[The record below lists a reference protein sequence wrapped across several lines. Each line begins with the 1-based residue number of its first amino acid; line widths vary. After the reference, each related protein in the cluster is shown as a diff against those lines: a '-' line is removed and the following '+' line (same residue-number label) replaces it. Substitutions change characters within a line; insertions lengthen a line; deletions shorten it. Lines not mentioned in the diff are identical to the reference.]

1 MIYLGIGSNLHSSF
15 GNRLDNINQSILL
28 LKQRKIK
35 VIKKSS
41 FYESFSYPNKKNP
54 KFLNIVIEIKTS
66 LKPKDL
72 MKTLLDV
79 EKKLERKRKKKNDPR
94 TCDIDIIDYKSESIN
109 LKFQNFELNLPHKSL
124 NERDF
129 VLYPLKEICP
139 NWSHPLSKISI
150 DLLIKNLKSKNNG
163 ITKLSQSD
171 ISDYV
176 E

>member
-15 GNRLDNINQSILL
+15 GNRFVNINQSISL
-28 LKQRKIK
+28 LKQKEIK

-41 FYESFSYPNKKNP
+41 FYESLSFPNKNNP
-54 KFLNIVIEIKTS
+54 KFINIVIEIETL

-72 MKTLLDV
+72 MKTLLDI
-79 EKKLERKRKKKNDPR
+79 EKKLERKREKKNDPR
-94 TCDIDIIDYKSESIN
+94 TCDIDIIDYKSEKIN
-109 LKFQNFELNLPHKSL
+109 LKFENFELNIPHKSL

-139 NWSHPLSKISI
+139 YWSHPLSKTSI

-171 ISDYV
+171 IKYYV

>member
-109 LKFQNFELNLPHKSL
+109 LKFQNFELNIPHKSL

>member
-79 EKKLERKRKKKNDPR
+79 EKKLERKREKKNDPR

-109 LKFQNFELNLPHKSL
+109 LKFQNFELNIPHKSL

>member
-15 GNRLDNINQSILL
+15 GNRLDNINHSILL
-28 LKQRKIK
+28 LKQRRIK

-41 FYESFSYPNKKNP
+41 FYESFSFPNKNNP
-54 KFLNIVIEIKTS
+54 KFLNVVIEIETS

-72 MKTLLDV
+72 IKTLLEI

-94 TCDIDIIDYKSESIN
+94 TCDIDIIDYKGETIN
-109 LKFQNFELNLPHKSL
+109 LKFENFELNIPHKSL

-139 NWSHPLSKISI
+139 HWSHPLSKISI

-171 ISDYV
+171 INGHV

>member
-15 GNRLDNINQSILL
+15 GNRFVNINQSISL
-28 LKQRKIK
+28 LKQKEIK

-41 FYESFSYPNKKNP
+41 FYESFSFPNKNNP
-54 KFLNIVIEIKTS
+54 KFLNVVIEIETS

-72 MKTLLDV
+72 IKTLLEI
-79 EKKLERKRKKKNDPR
+79 EKKLGRKRKKKNDPR
-94 TCDIDIIDYKSESIN
+94 TCDIDIIDYKGETIN
-109 LKFQNFELNLPHKSL
+109 LKFENFELNIPHKSL

-139 NWSHPLSKISI
+139 HWSHPLSKISI
-150 DLLIKNLKSKNNG
+150 DLLIKNLKGKNNG

-171 ISDYV
+171 INEYV

>member
-15 GNRLDNINQSILL
+15 GNRLENINQSISL
-28 LKQRKIK
+28 LKQRKIE

-66 LKPKDL
+66 LKPGDL
-72 MKTLLDV
+72 MTTLLDV

-109 LKFQNFELNLPHKSL
+109 LKLENFELIIPHKSL

-139 NWSHPLSKISI
+139 DWSHPLSKISI

-171 ISDYV
+171 INDYV
-176 E
+176 K

>member
-15 GNRLDNINQSILL
+15 GSRLDNINQSILF
-28 LKQRKIK
+28 LKEKKIK
-35 VIKKSS
+35 IIKKSS
-41 FYESFSYPNKKNP
+41 VYESFSYPNKNDP
-54 KFLNIVIEIKTS
+54 KFLNIVIEIETL

-79 EKKLERKRKKKNDPR
+79 EKKIERKREKKNDPR
-94 TCDIDIIDYKSESIN
+94 TCDIDIIDYKSELIN
-109 LKFQNFELNLPHKSL
+109 LKLENFELNIPHKSL

-150 DLLIKNLKSKNNG
+150 DLLIKNLKNKNNG

-171 ISDYV
+171 IKV
-176 E
+176 I

>member
-1 MIYLGIGSNLHSSF
+1 MIFLGIGSNLHSSF
-15 GNRLDNINQSILL
+15 GNRLDNINQSIFL
-28 LKQRKIK
+28 LKQRQIK

-41 FYESFSYPNKKNP
+41 FYESFSYPNKNNP
-54 KFLNIVIEIKTS
+54 KFLNVVIEIETS

-72 MKTLLDV
+72 IKTLLEI

-94 TCDIDIIDYKSESIN
+94 TCDIDIIDYKGETIN
-109 LKFQNFELNLPHKSL
+109 LKFENFELNIPHKSL

-139 NWSHPLSKISI
+139 HWSHPLSKISI

-171 ISDYV
+171 INEYV

>member
-15 GNRLDNINQSILL
+15 GNRLYNINQSICL

-41 FYESFSYPNKKNP
+41 FYESFSYPNKSNP
-54 KFLNIVIEIKTS
+54 KFLNIVIEIETS

-94 TCDIDIIDYKSESIN
+94 TCDIDIIDYKRKLIN
-109 LKFQNFELNLPHKSL
+109 LKFENFELNIPHKSL

-129 VLYPLKEICP
+129 VLYPLKEISP

-171 ISDYV
+171 INEYV